1 MSFQRDS
8 SALRAAQAAS
18 EEAAGTRTSMGM
30 AGTSPVSSAM
40 SSRSGSPVPPA
51 SGSDDSPLIEL
62 IRGLGN
68 ANGRF
73 QEILSAAKSVA
84 EGAEAANVKMTELQ
98 SAINTLRASGEKPNA
113 KLKEALQ
120 AAQEAQAK
128 QLESV
133 NTVMADLNRAM
144 TAQREAGT
152 KGDEALKA
160 ALEQKQKGGKKSRK
174 RSKRGGYRYTKR
186 RAPRR
191 K

>member
-1 MSFQRDS
+1 MSITKDT

-18 EEAAGTRTSMGM
+18 AEAAGTRTSMGM
-30 AGTSPVSSAM
+30 VGTSPVSSAI
-40 SSRSGSPVPPA
+40 SSRSGSPIPPG

-84 EGAEAANVKMTELQ
+84 EGAEATNIKMTELQ

-133 NTVMADLNRAM
+133 NAVMTDLNRALS
-144 TAQREAGT
+144 AQREAGT
-152 KGDEALKA
+152 KSDEALKA
-160 ALEQKQKGGKKSRK
+160 ALEQKQKGGRKSRK
-174 RSKRGGYRYTKR
+174 RSKKGGYRYSR
-186 RAPRR
+186 RRIARR
-191 K
+191 R